1 MANFQKPLFQT
12 WAMFVAML
20 LSLGLHG
27 VLKAR
32 ERAQNSKYQAVDTQA
47 AEPEKEVR
55 LVRAKRRDIGISAGQ
70 CIGLWI

>member
-47 AEPEKEVR
+47 AEPEKPVR
-55 LVRAKRRDIGISAGQ
+55 VGVGQFIWCGMLV
-70 CIGLWI
+70 